1 MTTKEQII
9 EEIREITVHVL
20 YSSLD
25 YIELPGYETIALLD
39 KWEDKSLEVEKQALQ
54 DMKNSGKVIERFREY
69 ANREVEKLTP
79 NFL

>member
-25 YIELPGYETIALLD
+25 DIELPGYETIALPD

-79 NFL
+79 NIL

>member
-1 MTTKEQII
+1 MITKEQII

-25 YIELPGYETIALLD
+25 DIELPGYETIALLD

-79 NFL
+79 NTP